1 MNKLKGVGQIEGK
14 ERRFIESCFRALQ
27 REGEQLPVSF
37 ETPTEGAKIINQ
49 IIASRE
55 VSSEEKDQMALS
67 LIDEAKQEL
76 LPFEEFSW
84 FKDDERAC
92 YFVWVSIYLN
102 SYYSAP
108 NHPTTAAPQL
118 QSPTYDPYYYDPS
131 NPTATAPPP
140 IPQYALPYSQLGLK
154 NNLSNSMERFDEVV
168 NYFDRVRQPREWKLN
183 LIAHL
188 KGIWGHIFSSRK
200 PFSWL
205 EKDNEEQCRW
215 AWDYINKI
223 DWDNSKPI
231 VSQLSVTSTEEMYFA
246 IYAAYDTW
254 EATTEAKRLFT
265 IDFNKAWQQKKL
277 RDGRQG
283 KKACSLVLD
292 KDIKLKLDELAKTKK
307 VTLSQLVEQLIEKEH
322 ASTIKRD

>member
-1 MNKLKGVGQIEGK
+1 MNKLKGVSQIEGK
-14 ERRFIESCFRALQ
+14 ERRFIESCFRALH

-76 LPFEEFSW
+76 LPLEEFTW

-92 YFVWVSIYLN
+92 YFVWASIYLY
-102 SYYSAP
+102 SYAAYP
-108 NHPTTAAPQL
+108 DHPITSQTQEH
-118 QSPTYDPYYYDPS
+118 Q
-131 NPTATAPPP
+131 
-140 IPQYALPYSQLGLK
+140 PQYVHFYSEHNLK
-154 NNLSNSMERFDEVV
+154 NNPSNSMERFGEVV
-168 NYFDRVRQPREWKLN
+168 KYFDRVRQPRKWKLD

-188 KGIWGHIFSSRK
+188 KDIWGHIFSSRK

-215 AWDYINKI
+215 AWDYIKKI
-223 DWDNSKPI
+223 DWDNSKPMTYRF
-231 VSQLSVTSTEEMYFA
+231 SPTSTAEIYLA
-246 IYAAYDTW
+246 IYAVYDTW
-254 EATTEAKRLFT
+254 SVATNSKRLFS
-265 IDFNKAWQQKKL
+265 IDFNKAWQQKKH
-277 RDGRQG
+277 RDSRQG
-283 KKACSLVLD
+283 KKACSLVLHED
-292 KDIKLKLDELAKTKK
+292 VKLKLDELAKTRK

-322 ASTIKRD
+322 GLKDS

>member
-1 MNKLKGVGQIEGK
+1 MNKLKGVSQIEGK

-55 VSSEEKDQMALS
+55 VSSEEKDQTALS

-76 LPFEEFSW
+76 LPLDEFTW

-92 YFVWVSIYLN
+92 YFVWASIYLK

-108 NHPTTAAPQL
+108 NHPTNATQL
-118 QSPTYDPYYYDPS
+118 QSPTYSPYYFDPS

-140 IPQYALPYSQLGLK
+140 TPQYALSYSQLGLK
-154 NNLSNSMERFDEVV
+154 NNLSNSMERFGEVV
-168 NYFDRVRQPREWKLN
+168 KYFDRVRQPRKWKLD

-188 KGIWGHIFSSRK
+188 KDIWGHIFSSRK

-215 AWDYINKI
+215 AWDYIKKI
-223 DWDNSKPI
+223 DWDNSKPMTYRF
-231 VSQLSVTSTEEMYFA
+231 SPTSTAEIYLA
-246 IYAAYDTW
+246 IYAVYDTW
-254 EATTEAKRLFT
+254 SVATNSKRLFS
-265 IDFNKAWQQKKL
+265 IDFNKAWQQKKH
-277 RDGRQG
+277 RDSRQG
-283 KKACSLVLD
+283 KKACSLVLHE
-292 KDIKLKLDELAKTKK
+292 DIKLKLDELAKTRK

-322 ASTIKRD
+322 RLKDS